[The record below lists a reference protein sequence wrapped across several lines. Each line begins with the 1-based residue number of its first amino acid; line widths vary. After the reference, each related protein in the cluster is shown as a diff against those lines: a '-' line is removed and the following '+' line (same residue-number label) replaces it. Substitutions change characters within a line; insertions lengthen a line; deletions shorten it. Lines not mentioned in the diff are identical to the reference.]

1 VNSFAAPIATLNS
14 TAGILTCLTSKTPD
28 HQTSLVLSLVKPLL
42 GDLSVNSQ
50 LFREKGWKMEDL
62 PIVKVHDIV
71 LALGNIAKGFP
82 DYPSVV
88 PENYIEVF
96 SEIARVILVCL
107 EAMNVFRVIRD
118 GRNRRGLRLH
128 AYWLL
133 LASFLR

>member
-1 VNSFAAPIATLNS
+1 
-14 TAGILTCLTSKTPD
+14 
-28 HQTSLVLSLVKPLL
+28 
-42 GDLSVNSQ
+42 VNSQ

-118 GRNRRGLRLH
+118 
-128 AYWLL
+128 AV
-133 LASFLR
+133 LAETDEVCVCTHTGYC